1 MITFENSIFIN
12 RPPQA
17 IFDFV
22 NNPANAH
29 KWQSQMVSVEW
40 TSEGPPGVGSRQR
53 GVSRFLGR
61 DIEVISE
68 FTVWEPPHRHS
79 FKIIDGPI
87 QVEGTMK
94 FEVEENGTKV
104 TMEGQSEL
112 SAFFR
117 LAEGLIKKQ
126 MERQFDTNLEALKL
140 LLEADLMAVPRS
152 N

>member
-12 RPPQA
+12 RPSQE

-22 NNPANAH
+22 ANPANAH
-29 KWQSQMVSVEW
+29 KWQSQMLSVEW
-40 TSEGPPGVGSRQR
+40 ISEGPPGVGSRQR

-68 FTVWEPPHRHS
+68 FTVWDPPRQHV
-79 FKIIDGPI
+79 FKIVDGPI
-87 QVEGTMK
+87 QLEGGMK
-94 FEVEENGTKV
+94 FEAKENGTTV
-104 TMEGQSEL
+104 TMSGQSDL
-112 SAFFR
+112 SGVFR

-140 LLEADLMAVPRS
+140 LLEG
-152 N
+152 